1 MIDYDYDVTK
11 PSPEIP
17 RACGNIRLVTWFTVV
32 GVCLV
37 LWALIAGALWGSWH
51 LANTELAQAIVRALI
66 LAMGAGS

>member
-32 GVCLV
+32 GASLV
-37 LWALIAGALWGSWH
+37 LWAFAIGALYGSWQ
-51 LANTELAQAIVRALI
+51 LANTELAQAIMRAL
-66 LAMGAGS
+66 AAAVGAGP